1 MMENLTPCWVYRKQ
15 GKREKALLIGFFQEA
30 WTHGA
35 SISIE
40 GFPAGQS
47 ARPAAVVL
55 LESGDVDTVHT
66 ASVMID
72 NVEGLFDQYAWLDG
86 EDDA

>member
-1 MMENLTPCWVYRKQ
+1 MKNLTPCWVYRMH

-35 SISIE
+35 SISIG

-47 ARPAAVVL
+47 ARPSAVVL
-55 LESGDVDTVHT
+55 FESGDVDTVHT
-66 ASVMID
+66 ASVTID
-72 NVEGLFDQYAWLDG
+72 NAEGLFEQYAWLDG
-86 EDDA
+86 EEDA

>member
-1 MMENLTPCWVYRKQ
+1 MENLTPCWVCRKQ

-35 SISIE
+35 SICVG

-55 LESGDVDTVHT
+55 LESGDVETVH
-66 ASVMID
+66 AESVMID
-72 NVEGLFDQYAWLDG
+72 KVKDLFEQYEWLDG
-86 EDDA
+86 EDE

>member
-1 MMENLTPCWVYRKQ
+1 MMENLTPCWVFRN
-15 GKREKALLIGFFQEA
+15 REEEEKALLIGFFQEA

-35 SISIE
+35 SISVG

-55 LESGDVDTVHT
+55 LESGDVDTVH
-66 ASVMID
+66 AESVTID
-72 NVEGLFDQYAWLDG
+72 AAEGLFKQYAWLG
-86 EDDA
+86 G

>member
-1 MMENLTPCWVYRKQ
+1 MTPCSIHDDS
-15 GKREKALLIGFFQEA
+15 GENTKALLIGFFQEA

-35 SISIE
+35 SLSIG

-55 LESGDVDTVHT
+55 LESGDVDTVH
-66 ASVMID
+66 AESVTID
-72 NVEGLFDQYAWLDG
+72 AAEGLFKQYAWMDG
-86 EDDA
+86 EDE

>member
-1 MMENLTPCWVYRKQ
+1 MKNLTPCWVYRKQ

-35 SISIE
+35 SISIG

-47 ARPAAVVL
+47 ARPVAVVL
-55 LESGDVDTVHT
+55 LESGGIDTVH
-66 ASVMID
+66 AESVTID
-72 NVEGLFDQYAWLDG
+72 KVEGLFKQYAWLDG
-86 EDDA
+86 EEDA

>member
-55 LESGDVDTVHT
+55 LESGDVETVH
-66 ASVMID
+66 AESVTID
-72 NVEGLFDQYAWLDG
+72 AAEVLFKQHAWLDG

>member
-1 MMENLTPCWVYRKQ
+1 MKNLTPCWVYRKQ

-35 SISIE
+35 SISIG

-55 LESGDVDTVHT
+55 LESGDVDTVH
-66 ASVMID
+66 AESVTID
-72 NVEGLFDQYAWLDG
+72 AAEGLFEKYAWLDG
-86 EDDA
+86 EEDA

>member
-1 MMENLTPCWVYRKQ
+1 MENLTPCWVYRGQ
-15 GKREKALLIGFFQEA
+15 GKREKALHIGFFQEA

-35 SISIE
+35 SISVG

-55 LESGDVDTVHT
+55 LESGDVKTVH
-66 ASVMID
+66 AESVTID
-72 NVEGLFDQYAWLDG
+72 AVEGLFGQYAWICG
-86 EDDA
+86 EGDA